1 MTSSA
6 SISGFL
12 FGNAADIYP
21 DQAFSCFV
29 GKTVQFAS
37 VGYKV
42 SGFPA
47 FVETKI
53 RSAFGIPKHG
63 VG

>member
-37 VGYKV
+37 VGDNA
-42 SGFPA
+42 A

>member
-29 GKTVQFAS
+29 GKTVQFARIS
-37 VGYKV
+37 CVDNA
-42 SGFPA
+42 A